1 MSGGLEIRSYNTGS
15 RRRYAVYQGEDR
27 VTYGFA
33 DRDAAGAALERLAR
47 DQPKRARRACL
58 TCGAA
63 FESEHVGNRMCDP
76 CRKGGSL
83 HDSLA
88 TGYAVALPSR
98 RSGQL

>member
-1 MSGGLEIRSYNTGS
+1 MSGALEIRSYNTGS
-15 RRRYAVYQGEDR
+15 RRRYAVYRGADR
-27 VTYGFA
+27 LTYGFA
-33 DRDAAGAALERLAR
+33 DRDAAVAQMERMER
-47 DQPKRARRACL
+47 NQPKRARRACL

-88 TGYAVALPSR
+88 TGYGVVLPSR
-98 RSGQL
+98 RGSQL